1 VIRSAAHYNTRA
13 CIPSSSP
20 ESGAV
25 SIILR
30 RPLIAFIA
38 FVAACVFSGAG
49 AAQPPHR
56 VSLTFD
62 VSYNGIVAAELTEVL
77 EHDGKTFSLS
87 SEGRG
92 KGIGALLYRG
102 AAKRWCRG
110 EIASTGLRPLEYR
123 DQRGD
128 KPAAV
133 ARFDWVRRTLTQE
146 HDGKNE
152 TTNMVPALQDRLS
165 FLYNYAFQYSPDLKP
180 GKEIKV
186 TLTDGK
192 GLTRFQYN
200 VAGRELLSTPA
211 GELETVRLVKQRES
225 KDDRGTEIWFAS
237 GRDYLPVRILIIEK
251 DGVRIDQVLTRID
264 N

>member
-1 VIRSAAHYNTRA
+1 MYAGA
-13 CIPSSSP
+13 C
-20 ESGAV
+20 
-25 SIILR
+25 
-30 RPLIAFIA
+30 
-38 FVAACVFSGAG
+38 
-49 AAQPPHR
+49 AAQPPHKVR
-56 VSLTFD
+56 LTFD
-62 VSYNGIVAAELTEVL
+62 VSYNGIVAAELIEVL

-92 KGIGALLYRG
+92 KGIGALLYPG

-110 EIASTGLRPLEYR
+110 EITSTGLRPLEYR

-133 ARFDWVRRTLTQE
+133 AKFDWDRRMLTRE

-152 TTNMVPALQDRLS
+152 TTNMVLPLQDRLS
-165 FLYNYAFQYSPDLKP
+165 FLYNFAFQASPQLQP

-200 VAGRELLSTPA
+200 VAGTQRLSTPA
-211 GELETVRLVKQRES
+211 GELETVHLVKQREN
-225 KDDRGTEIWFAS
+225 KDDKGTEIWFAS
-237 GRDYLPVRILIIEK
+237 GRDYLPVRILVIET
-251 DGVRIDQVLTRID
+251 DGVRIDQVLTRIS